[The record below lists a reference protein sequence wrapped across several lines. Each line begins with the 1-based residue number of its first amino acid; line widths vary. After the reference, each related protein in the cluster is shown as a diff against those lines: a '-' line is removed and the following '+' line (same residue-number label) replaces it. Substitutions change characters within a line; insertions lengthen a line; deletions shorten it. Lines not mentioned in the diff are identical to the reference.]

1 MATPESKVK
10 AKVTDLLKKYGAY
23 YYYIAQNGYGVSG
36 GFDIVGCIQGYFFG
50 VEVKADG
57 SKRPTVLQSRN
68 AAKALAAHA
77 VILLIHEGNL
87 DVLENFLKGASNE
100 SLSRPVWQSVW
111 PFDSVV

>member
-10 AKVTDLLKKYGAY
+10 AKVTALLNKYGAY

-36 GFDIVGCIQGYFFG
+36 GFDIVGCLKGYFFG

-68 AAKALAAHA
+68 AAKALAADA
-77 VILLIHEGNL
+77 VVLLIHEGNL
-87 DVLENFLKGASNE
+87 DILERFLKGVVDE
-100 SLSRPVWQSVW
+100 SPPRLVRESVW
-111 PFDSVV
+111 PFDGVA